1 MCSHLHFRLAQSQRS
16 PSQSSHHKHPLCVWL
31 RGTAHKHTHRRK
43 KAGGKPRRPSTF
55 HRRAAHSRQVL
66 GKRSPPRAWL
76 NARILTRSSTEL
88 SADPCSSTR
97 TALRPPAVSQLL
109 LPFPGK
115 TRAHSRGQEPGG
127 AAAGRLS
134 PRASGETRTAVPA
147 GLTYLAAAVG
157 PAGTTGASTGR
168 DEASGR
174 RRQQQHR
181 PGAGLTCW
189 RPEEEQGRF
198 GARSFQPPGGG
209 EARGGRLHLRHAA
222 GREGEREECVPGRL
236 KASVAA
242 G

>member
-16 PSQSSHHKHPLCVWL
+16 PSQSSHHKHPLCVSL
-31 RGTAHKHTHRRK
+31 RGTAHTHTQEEEGWREAPPPVHLPPKSSTLTSGPWEEKPTQGLAERAHTHTQLHR
-43 KAGGKPRRPSTF
+43 ALCGPLQLYANSPLPS
-55 HRRAAHSRQVL
+55 
-66 GKRSPPRAWL
+66 RSL
-76 NARILTRSSTEL
+76 
-88 SADPCSSTR
+88 
-97 TALRPPAVSQLL
+97 
-109 LPFPGK
+109 
-115 TRAHSRGQEPGG
+115 
-127 AAAGRLS
+127 AAAFALPGENPRTLPRTGARRGRCWPPLS
-134 PRASGETRTAVPA
+134 PCLRRNPDGRA

>member
-1 MCSHLHFRLAQSQRS
+1 MRAVKTKEPWKGCAHTSTSGWLKVSALQVKALTTNIPSACLCGAQ
-16 PSQSSHHKHPLCVWL
+16 L
-31 RGTAHKHTHRRK
+31 THTHRRK

-55 HRRAAHSRQVL
+55 HRRAAHSLQVL

-97 TALRPPAVSQLL
+97 TALCPPAVSQLL

-147 GLTYLAAAVG
+147 GLTYLAAAV
-157 PAGTTGASTGR
+157 
-168 DEASGR
+168 
-174 RRQQQHR
+174 
-181 PGAGLTCW
+181 
-189 RPEEEQGRF
+189 
-198 GARSFQPPGGG
+198 
-209 EARGGRLHLRHAA
+209 
-222 GREGEREECVPGRL
+222 
-236 KASVAA
+236 
-242 G
+242 

>member
-1 MCSHLHFRLAQSQRS
+1 MHTPPLQAGSKSALSKSKLS
-16 PSQSSHHKHPLCVWL
+16 PQTSPLRVSAGHSSHTH
-31 RGTAHKHTHRRK
+31 THTHRRK

-55 HRRAAHSRQVL
+55 HRRAAHSLQVL

-147 GLTYLAAAVG
+147 GLTYLAAAV
-157 PAGTTGASTGR
+157 
-168 DEASGR
+168 
-174 RRQQQHR
+174 
-181 PGAGLTCW
+181 
-189 RPEEEQGRF
+189 
-198 GARSFQPPGGG
+198 
-209 EARGGRLHLRHAA
+209 
-222 GREGEREECVPGRL
+222 
-236 KASVAA
+236 
-242 G
+242 